1 MCSLWLFCLSFQ
13 CGESSKDFFAT
24 FNSPED
30 HYLLWF
36 RNEGPSMNPLLPFLM
51 VGDPSLEA
59 LPRLLSDARSL
70 GLEAIEL
77 GLPHSDPIADGP
89 VLQAAAHR
97 AIARGATP
105 LRVLESLAGLKD
117 SPDVILFT
125 YLNPL
130 LQIGVERLKALLA
143 PTPVKALLVVDL
155 PFGEEP
161 AFETELRG
169 GGYPMVPLLAPT
181 TTLERAGAIFSER
194 PDPGATAPFAQRFA
208 YVVARLGVTGSGQG
222 TDLGP
227 VSERVAGLRRLSER
241 PLAVGFG
248 LSDSRSLEAVR
259 AMGATPVIGSALVQ
273 ELANGRHL
281 RDVLSPAMVD
291 DR

>member
-1 MCSLWLFCLSFQ
+1 MKNMAAWLC
-13 CGESSKDFFAT
+13 
-24 FNSPED
+24 
-30 HYLLWF
+30 
-36 RNEGPSMNPLLPFLM
+36 EGSSMNPLLPFLM
-51 VGDPSLEA
+51 AGDPSLEA
-59 LPRLLSDARSL
+59 LPFLLSEAKAM

-105 LRVLESLAGLKD
+105 LRVLEALAGLTD

-130 LQIGVERLKALLA
+130 LQLGVGELKRLLA

-161 AFETELRG
+161 GVEAELRAA
-169 GGYPMVPLLAPT
+169 GYPMVPLLAPT
-181 TTLERAGAIFSER
+181 TSLERARQLLLER
-194 PDPGATAPFAQRFA
+194 PDPGPSAPFAQRFA
-208 YVVARLGVTGSGQG
+208 YVVARLGVTGTAQA

-227 VSERVAGLRRLSER
+227 VADRVRALQALSER

-248 LSDSRSLEAVR
+248 LSDPRSLALIR
-259 AMGATPVIGSALVQ
+259 DMGATPVIGSALVQ
-273 ELANGRHL
+273 EISSGGGLREALAARMLN
-281 RDVLSPAMVD
+281 DI
-291 DR
+291 

>member
-1 MCSLWLFCLSFQ
+1 MGL
-13 CGESSKDFFAT
+13 
-24 FNSPED
+24 
-30 HYLLWF
+30 
-36 RNEGPSMNPLLPFLM
+36 NPLLPFIM
-51 VGDPSLEA
+51 AGDPSLEA
-59 LPRLLSDARSL
+59 LPGLLSEARAL

-105 LRVLESLAGLKD
+105 QRVLEALAGLGD

-130 LQIGVERLKALLA
+130 FQIGARRLRALLA

-155 PFGEEP
+155 PFGEEA
-161 AFETELRG
+161 AFESELRE

-181 TTLERAGAIFSER
+181 TSLDRAAGLLADR
-194 PDPGATAPFAQRFA
+194 PDPGPSAPFAQRFA
-208 YVVARLGVTGSGQG
+208 YVVARLGVTGTGQG
-222 TDLGP
+222 TDLAP
-227 VSERVAGLRRLSER
+227 ISRRVADLRSLSDR

-248 LSDSRSLEAVR
+248 LSDPRSLASIR
-259 AMGATPVIGSALVQ
+259 GLGATPVIGSALVQ
-273 ELANGRHL
+273 ELAEGRGL
-281 RDVLSPAMVD
+281 RAALEPRMPGGA
-291 DR
+291 